1 MLSTCMV
8 AFCAI
13 YIIQSTNRIN
23 SPLSDW
29 DIFRIATLQEL
40 VADLESQ
47 AKARHPPTSDSS
59 MSVVDAM
66 AKQLNSGI
74 RMVLNRRTLPV
85 VGDQIDDL
93 LFNAHHF
100 GNVGVEPFMFNTNN
114 AMPFIPEW
122 DAGSL
127 LPDLGLPWG
136 IGMADG
142 QDLFL
147 HLNQHSD

>member
-1 MLSTCMV
+1 MV

-13 YIIQSTNRIN
+13 YIIQSINRVH

-29 DIFRIATLQEL
+29 DIFRLATLQEL
-40 VADLESQ
+40 VAELESQ

-66 AKQLNSGI
+66 AKQLSSGI
-74 RMVLNRRTLPV
+74 RMVLSRRSLPMI
-85 VGDQIDDL
+85 GGGEDDNM
-93 LFNAHHF
+93 LFVHHQLD
-100 GNVGVEPFMFNTNN
+100 NVGMEPFMFNANN
-114 AMPFIPEW
+114 AMPFIPVW
-122 DAGSL
+122 DVGSL

-136 IGMADG
+136 MGMPDD

-147 HLNQHSD
+147 HLNQ

>member
-1 MLSTCMV
+1 MV

-13 YIIQSTNRIN
+13 YIIQSINRIN

-29 DIFRIATLQEL
+29 DIFRVATLQEL

-47 AKARHPPTSDSS
+47 AKARHPPTSGSS
-59 MSVVDAM
+59 MTVVDAM
-66 AKQLNSGI
+66 AKQLSSGI
-74 RMVLNRRTLPV
+74 RMVLNKRNIPV
-85 VGDQIDDL
+85 VGGQNDDL
-93 LFNAHHF
+93 LFEQHQF
-100 GNVGVEPFMFNTNN
+100 VDVGVEPFMFNTNN

-136 IGMADG
+136 MGMADG

-147 HLNQHSD
+147 HLNQQSG

>member
-1 MLSTCMV
+1 MV

-13 YIIQSTNRIN
+13 YIIQSINRIN
-23 SPLSDW
+23 SSLSDW

-40 VADLESQ
+40 VADLDSQ

-66 AKQLNSGI
+66 AKQLSSGI
-74 RMVLNRRTLPV
+74 RMVLSRRSLPMI
-85 VGDQIDDL
+85 GGGEDDNM
-93 LFNAHHF
+93 LFDHHQLD
-100 GNVGVEPFMFNTNN
+100 NVGMEPFMFNANN
-114 AMPFIPEW
+114 AMPFIPVW
-122 DAGSL
+122 DVGSL

-136 IGMADG
+136 MGMPDD

-147 HLNQHSD
+147 NLNQ

>member
-1 MLSTCMV
+1 MV

-13 YIIQSTNRIN
+13 YIIQSINRIN
-23 SPLSDW
+23 PPLSDW

-47 AKARHPPTSDSS
+47 AQARHPPTSESN

-66 AKQLNSGI
+66 ARQLGSGI
-74 RMVLNRRTLPV
+74 RMVLNRRGIPTLSGE
-85 VGDQIDDL
+85 GDNPIFDHGFGDL
-93 LFNAHHF
+93 AM
-100 GNVGVEPFMFNTNN
+100 EPFMFNTNN

-122 DAGSL
+122 DVGSL

-136 IGMADG
+136 IGMPDG

-147 HLNQHSD
+147 HLNQ

>member
-1 MLSTCMV
+1 MV

-13 YIIQSTNRIN
+13 YIIQSINRIN

-47 AKARHPPTSDSS
+47 AKARHPPTSESN

-66 AKQLNSGI
+66 AKQLGSGI
-74 RMVLNRRTLPV
+74 RMVLNRRSLPILGSNDDNLFDHQPF
-85 VGDQIDDL
+85 GDMVL
-93 LFNAHHF
+93 
-100 GNVGVEPFMFNTNN
+100 EPFMFNTNN

-122 DAGSL
+122 DVGSL

-136 IGMADG
+136 IGMPDG
-142 QDLFL
+142 QDTFL
-147 HLNQHSD
+147 QMNQ